1 MSTTSRLS
9 RPLASRF
16 RRPIIRL
23 PRRRPV
29 KTARRLRQ
37 WHLYILAALG
47 VALLVL
53 AVTQIGAPA
62 SSARTSTQIV
72 SAQTGVVQS
81 TVTGSGNIQAG
92 TSDDLN
98 FQTSGTLSTV
108 DVKVGQ
114 HVNKGQLVATL
125 DPTNA
130 ELALSQ
136 AESQLTAAQDQ
147 LSSAES
153 GSSTSASSSSGGS
166 SSSSSGSS
174 TTSSTTSASSIATA
188 QAAVDSADASVNT
201 AQTGLNA
208 TKLYAPISG
217 TVASVASLSPGDSI
231 SAGSTGSTSGASA
244 GATSGSSTGSST
256 STAGSLGSSSSGST
270 STSSSST
277 SSSPF
282 VQIVNTS
289 TMTMTVSFSESDVNK
304 LKVGQAATVTPDAL
318 SGVQLGAHVTSISP
332 VGTTSNNVVSYQATL
347 TLDQSDSSVKPGMSA
362 TTAVITGQAQGVNL
376 PNTAVTGTGS
386 LGTVTVIRSG
396 KQTPQ
401 QVVVGL
407 RGDTRT
413 QVVSGLSPGDQ
424 VVIKTVLPPLTPAT
438 TGTTSS
444 SGTLG
449 ATGARPGG
457 FGAGGGGF
465 GGGGARPG
473 GGGAPAGGT
482 APAGGAG

>member
-1 MSTTSRLS
+1 MRQPRSTPVTTER
-9 RPLASRF
+9 RF
-16 RRPIIRL
+16 RP
-23 PRRRPV
+23 
-29 KTARRLRQ
+29 
-37 WHLYILAALG
+37 WHLYLLAALG
-47 VALLVL
+47 VALLAL
-53 AVTQIGAPA
+53 AVTQIGPPA

-72 SAQTGVVQS
+72 SAQNGVVQS

-92 TSDDLN
+92 TTDDLN
-98 FQTSGTLSTV
+98 FQTSGTLSAV

-114 HVNKGQLVATL
+114 HVNKGQLLATL

-130 ELALSQ
+130 QLALDQ

-153 GSSTSASSSSGGS
+153 GSSTGTSSSSGGS
-166 SSSSSGSS
+166 SSSGSGSS
-174 TTSSTTSASSIATA
+174 TTSSSTASASSIATA
-188 QAAVDSADASVNT
+188 QAAVDTAQANVNT
-201 AQTGLNA
+201 AQTALNN

-217 TVASVASLSPGDSI
+217 TVASVASLSTGDSV
-231 SAGSTGSTSGASA
+231 SAGSTGGTSGASA
-244 GATSGSSTGSST
+244 GSTSSSTTGSST

-270 STSSSST
+270 GTSSSST

-289 TMTMTVSFSESDVNK
+289 TMTMTVSFSESDINK

-347 TLDQSDSSVKPGMSA
+347 TLDQNDSSVKPGMSA
-362 TTAVITGQAQGVNL
+362 TASVITGQAQGVNV
-376 PNTAVTGTGS
+376 PNAAVTGSGS
-386 LGTVTVIRSG
+386 LGTVTVMRNG
-396 KQTPQ
+396 KQTTQ

-407 RGDTRT
+407 RGNSRT
-413 QVVSGLSPGDQ
+413 QIVSGLGAGDQ

-449 ATGARPGG
+449 GTGARPGG
-457 FGAGGGGF
+457 FAGGGGLF

-473 GGGAPAGGT
+473 GGAT
-482 APAGGAG
+482 AGGAG

>member
-1 MSTTSRLS
+1 MSISSRLS

-16 RRPIIRL
+16 RRPATRL
-23 PRRRPV
+23 PRSGPV
-29 KTARRLRQ
+29 TSARRLRP
-37 WHLYILAALG
+37 WHLYLLAALG

-53 AVTQIGAPA
+53 ALTQIGAPA
-62 SSARTSTQIV
+62 SAARASTQIV

-92 TSDDLN
+92 TSDDVN
-98 FQTSGTLSTV
+98 FQTSGTLSAV
-108 DVKVGQ
+108 DVTVGQ
-114 HVNKGQLVATL
+114 QVDKGQLLATL

-130 ELALSQ
+130 QLALSQ

-153 GSSTSASSSSGGS
+153 GSSTTASSSSGGS
-166 SSSSSGSS
+166 SSSSA
-174 TTSSTTSASSIATA
+174 TSASSIATA
-188 QAAVDSADASVNT
+188 QAAVDSAQANLNT
-201 AQTGLNA
+201 AQTALNN

-217 TVASVASLSPGDSI
+217 TVASVASLSAGDTV
-231 SAGSTGSTSGASA
+231 SAGSTGSTSGTSA
-244 GATSGSSTGSST
+244 GSSSGSSTGSST
-256 STAGSLGSSSSGST
+256 STAASTGSSSSGST
-270 STSSSST
+270 VTSSSST

-347 TLDQSDSSVKPGMSA
+347 TLDQTDSSVKPGMSA
-362 TTAVITGQAQGVNL
+362 TASVITSQAQGVNV
-376 PNTAVTGTGS
+376 PNAAVTGSGS
-386 LGTVTVIRSG
+386 LGTVTVMHNG
-396 KQTPQ
+396 KQTTQ

-407 RGDTRT
+407 RGDSRT
-413 QVVSGLSPGDQ
+413 QIVSGLTAGDQ

-449 ATGARPGG
+449 GTGARVGG
-457 FGAGGGGF
+457 FGAGGGTF
-465 GGGGARPG
+465 GSGGRPG
-473 GGGAPAGGT
+473 AGA

>member
-1 MSTTSRLS
+1 MRQPRSTPVTTER
-9 RPLASRF
+9 RF
-16 RRPIIRL
+16 RP
-23 PRRRPV
+23 
-29 KTARRLRQ
+29 
-37 WHLYILAALG
+37 WHLYLLAALG
-47 VALLVL
+47 VALLAL
-53 AVTQIGAPA
+53 AVAQIGPPA

-72 SAQTGVVQS
+72 SAQNGVVQS

-92 TSDDLN
+92 TTDDLN
-98 FQTSGTLSTV
+98 FQTSGTLSAV

-114 HVNKGQLVATL
+114 HVNKGQLLATL

-130 ELALSQ
+130 QLAFDQ

-153 GSSTSASSSSGGS
+153 GSSTGISSSSGGS
-166 SSSSSGSS
+166 SSSGSGSS
-174 TTSSTTSASSIATA
+174 TTSSSTASASSIATA
-188 QAAVDSADASVNT
+188 QAAVDTAQANVNT
-201 AQTGLNA
+201 AQTALNN

-217 TVASVASLSPGDSI
+217 TVASVASLSTGDSV
-231 SAGSTGSTSGASA
+231 SAGSTGGTSGASA
-244 GATSGSSTGSST
+244 GSTSSSTTGSST

-270 STSSSST
+270 GTTSSST

-289 TMTMTVSFSESDVNK
+289 TMTMTVSFSESDINK

-347 TLDQSDSSVKPGMSA
+347 TLDQNDSSVKPGMSA
-362 TTAVITGQAQGVNL
+362 TASVITGQAQGVNV
-376 PNTAVTGTGS
+376 PNAAVTGSGS
-386 LGTVTVIRSG
+386 LGTVTVMRNG
-396 KQTPQ
+396 KQTTQ

-407 RGDTRT
+407 RGNSRT
-413 QVVSGLSPGDQ
+413 QIVSGLGAGDQ

-449 ATGARPGG
+449 GTGARPGG
-457 FGAGGGGF
+457 FAGGGGLF

-473 GGGAPAGGT
+473 GGAT
-482 APAGGAG
+482 AGGAG